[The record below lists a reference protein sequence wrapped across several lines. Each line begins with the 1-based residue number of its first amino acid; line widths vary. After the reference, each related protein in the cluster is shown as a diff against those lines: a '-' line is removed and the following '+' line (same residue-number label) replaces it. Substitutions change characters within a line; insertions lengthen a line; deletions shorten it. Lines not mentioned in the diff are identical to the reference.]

1 MHGES
6 DGRSRREPLA
16 VRSTVA
22 QAEKGLLCATLLT
35 KLPAWMK
42 KLVTT
47 VQAPIVLHS
56 AHGSRRKIES
66 EKSNLPSLL
75 PSRATVGLK
84 SALALRHTDG
94 ARMGVGACIGT
105 SQPWCRPGGT

>member
-1 MHGES
+1 MTQPENGL
-6 DGRSRREPLA
+6 RS
-16 VRSTVA
+16 
-22 QAEKGLLCATLLT
+22 ATLLT
-35 KLPAWMK
+35 KLLALV
-42 KLVTT
+42 KLAAT
-47 VQAPIVLHS
+47 VQAPTVRHS